1 MLPRKDNSVN
11 RLPVLPQGDPNITRA
26 KPKSSAMDL
35 AATKS
40 VKKHA
45 LVEPGPEKTA
55 DILADWIAIS
65 PSHKM
70 DATNLSSSRKPDST
84 SPGGLVPDKLRSK
97 KEVIDAAVMPLPT
110 PIRTGAHI
118 VGSRQVR
125 KPVTLSGFIAY
136 SSID

>member
-1 MLPRKDNSVN
+1 MPRV
-11 RLPVLPQGDPNITRA
+11 
-26 KPKSSAMDL
+26 KPKSSVLDFAG
-35 AATKS
+35 TKS

-65 PSHKM
+65 PSQKM

-97 KEVIDAAVMPLPT
+97 KEIIDAAVMPLPT